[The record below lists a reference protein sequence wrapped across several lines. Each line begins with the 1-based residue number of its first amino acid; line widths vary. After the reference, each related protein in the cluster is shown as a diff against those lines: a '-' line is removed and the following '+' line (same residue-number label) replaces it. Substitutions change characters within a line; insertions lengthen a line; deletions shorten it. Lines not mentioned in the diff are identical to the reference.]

1 MVLFT
6 KITGLILILLGGLG
20 YYLYETFTVLIP
32 IILGSLIFILGLVAD
47 NANRKRM
54 AIHIAVMLTV
64 VGLVVCWGGIKE
76 LPLLL
81 ACSEIL
87 TCEGVDRPV
96 AVLFRSMMFIV
107 LFPYFI
113 ASIRFSIK
121 ARMSK

>member
-6 KITGLILILLGGLG
+6 KVTGLILIFLGGLG
-20 YYLYETFTVLIP
+20 YYLYETRTVLIP
-32 IILGSLIFILGLVAD
+32 IILGSLILILGLVAD
-47 NANRKRM
+47 NLNRKRM

-64 VGLVVCWGGIKE
+64 VGLVVCWSGIKE

-81 ACSEIL
+81 SCGGIL
-87 TCEGVDRPV
+87 TCDAVNRPV
-96 AVLFRSMMFIV
+96 AVLFRSTMFIV

-113 ASIRFSIK
+113 ASIIFFIK

>member
-6 KITGLILILLGGLG
+6 KVTGLVLILLGGLG

-32 IILGSLIFILGLVAD
+32 IILGSLIFILGLVACYT
-47 NANRKRM
+47 NKQRM

-64 VGLVVCWGGIKE
+64 LGLVVCWNGIKE

-81 ACSEIL
+81 SCADIL
-87 TCEGVDRPV
+87 TCKSVNRPV
-96 AVLFRSMMFIV
+96 AVLFRSTMFIV

-113 ASIRFSIK
+113 ASIRFFIK